1 MNIHAQE
8 AVIRCEIALL
18 GTESYQPEKFVFLNL
33 AIKINFKLFFSRWWF
48 NVVNFSTA
56 IWPSFVDT

>member
-33 AIKINFKLFFSRWWF
+33 AIKINFKLFFPGGGLMS
-48 NVVNFSTA
+48 
-56 IWPSFVDT
+56 

>member
-1 MNIHAQE
+1 MSHCYMNIHAQE

-33 AIKINFKLFFSRWWF
+33 AIKINFKLFFPGGGLMS
-48 NVVNFSTA
+48 
-56 IWPSFVDT
+56 